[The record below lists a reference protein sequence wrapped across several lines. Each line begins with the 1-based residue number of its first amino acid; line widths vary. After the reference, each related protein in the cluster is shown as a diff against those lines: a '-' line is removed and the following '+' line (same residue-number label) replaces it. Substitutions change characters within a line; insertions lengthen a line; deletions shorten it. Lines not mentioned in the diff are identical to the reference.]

1 MGDVT
6 DGLNQLFEFF
16 PAHLIQQQRK
26 QDGRWKT
33 EQQHAQADGHR
44 VADSTPGK
52 GAVEELAEVFQPYP
66 FALPYSLIRTVI
78 FKGDYQTG

>member
-26 QDGRWKT
+26 QDGRR
-33 EQQHAQADGHR
+33 EAEADFKQVDDQR
-44 VADSTPGK
+44 VADEPWK
-52 GAVEELAEVFQPYP
+52 LRQA
-66 FALPYSLIRTVI
+66 R
-78 FKGDYQTG
+78 